1 MSQAVL
7 NELLDIGQ
15 RYAPEYQGGLSNH
28 LPMALVALQ
37 RLGAHGE
44 RLREFF
50 DRYTPK
56 LGLAPRRGQA
66 LADWRERLGHVDAYA
81 DLHETFRARV
91 ERDGAPA
98 LLRET
103 LPLLWPG
110 VGAAAFHGLI
120 RTAYGVDQGHAGETT
135 AGLAY
140 WACRHLPIVA
150 PTATLPPLHD
160 PAAWV
165 AAAIDT
171 MGALRIEGGLIFER
185 MREATRYEAFTHHAG
200 RLPIDAGTL
209 AALADFAAQRYV
221 ATRNFTVL
229 HLVTGAHAIRLLLP
243 FTDDHDAALR
253 AYAAAFVAACIA
265 SGITLDTPAR
275 PAAPGEWQALAER
288 AVASN
293 DDHVIKLVYSCRAE
307 AAVYGDGVRRH
318 AAALAL
324 GARDL

>member
-50 DRYTPK
+50 ERYVAK

-66 LADWRERLGHVDAYA
+66 LADWQERLGHVDAYA
-81 DLHETFRARV
+81 DLHETFRGRL

-98 LLRET
+98 LLREV
-103 LPLLWPG
+103 LPRLWPG

-120 RTAYGVDQGHAGETT
+120 RTAYGVEQRHAGETA

-140 WACRHLPIVA
+140 WACRHLPIAA
-150 PTATLPPLHD
+150 PPSILPALAD
-160 PAAWV
+160 PAAW
-165 AAAIDT
+165 A
-171 MGALRIEGGLIFER
+171 GALADALGDLRIEGGLIFER
-185 MREATRYEAFTHHAG
+185 MRAVARTEAFARQAG
-200 RLPIDAGTL
+200 RLPIGDGTL

-229 HLVTGAHAIRLLLP
+229 HLVTSAHATRLLLP
-243 FTDDHDAALR
+243 FADDRDAALR
-253 AYAAAFVAACIA
+253 AYAAAFAAGCIA
-265 SGITLDTPAR
+265 SGIALDTPAP
-275 PAAPGEWQALAER
+275 PAAQPPAPWPALSER

-293 DDHVIKLVYSCRAE
+293 DDHVIKLVYSARAE
-307 AAVYGDGVRRH
+307 AEVYGDGARRH
-318 AAALAL
+318 AAALVL
-324 GARDL
+324 GA